1 MKVILASS
9 SPRRQELLQRLDCPF
24 DIILPDVDES
34 ILAPETNPEQYCTS
48 LAEMK
53 TKNISQKHPQA
64 LVIGADTIVVLGD
77 QILNKPDDRV
87 QAENMLSM
95 LSGQTHQVYTGVCLE
110 RMENNIHHTFSEITM
125 VTFRKLDK
133 QDILHYIETC
143 PPYDKAGSYGI
154 QDWSAVYVKNIQGCY
169 DNVVGFPLS
178 RFYHELKKMGINL
191 LDSIS
196 ESS

>member
-1 MKVILASS
+1 MKIILASS
-9 SPRRQELLQRLDCPF
+9 SPRRKELLQRLDYPF

-34 ILAPETNPEQYCTS
+34 ILALGSNPEKYCIT

-53 TKNISQKHPQA
+53 TKNISQKYPQA
-64 LVIGADTIVVLGD
+64 LVIGADTIVVLGG

-95 LSGQTHQVYTGVCLE
+95 LSGQTHQVYTGVCLK
-110 RMENNIHHTFSEITM
+110 RIENNIHHTFSEITM
-125 VTFRKLDK
+125 VTFRTLDK

>member
-1 MKVILASS
+1 MILASS
-9 SPRRQELLQRLDCPF
+9 SPRRKKLLQRLDYPF

-34 ILAPETNPEQYCTS
+34 ILALGSNPEKYCIT

-53 TKNISQKHPQA
+53 TKNISQKYPQA
-64 LVIGADTIVVLGD
+64 LVIGADTIVVLEG
-77 QILNKPDDRV
+77 QILNKPNDRV

-95 LSGQTHQVYTGVCLE
+95 LSGQTHQVYTGVCLKW
-110 RMENNIHHTFSEITM
+110 MGNNIHHTFLEITM
-125 VTFRKLDK
+125 VTFRSLDK
-133 QDILHYIETC
+133 EDILHYIETLL
-143 PPYDKAGSYGI
+143 PYDKAGSYGI

>member
-1 MKVILASS
+1 MILASS
-9 SPRRQELLQRLDCPF
+9 SPRRKELLQRLNYPF

-34 ILAPETNPEQYCTS
+34 ILALGSNPEKYCIT

-53 TKNISQKHPQA
+53 TKNISQKYPHA
-64 LVIGADTIVVLGD
+64 LVIGADTIVVLGG

-95 LSGQTHQVYTGVCLE
+95 LSGQTHQVYTGVCLK

-125 VTFRKLDK
+125 VTFRTLDK
-133 QDILHYIETC
+133 QDILHYIVSC

>member
-1 MKVILASS
+1 MKIILASS
-9 SPRRQELLQRLDCPF
+9 SPRRKELLQRLDYPF

-34 ILAPETNPEQYCTS
+34 ILTLGNNPKKYCIT

-53 TKNISQKHPQA
+53 TKNISQKYPQA
-64 LVIGADTIVVLGD
+64 LVIGADTIVVLGG

-87 QAENMLSM
+87 QAKNMLSM
-95 LSGQTHQVYTGVCLE
+95 LSGQTHQVYTGVCLKW
-110 RMENNIHHTFSEITM
+110 MENNIQHTFAEITL
-125 VTFRKLDK
+125 VTFRKLNK
-133 QDILHYIETC
+133 QEILYYIDTY

>member
-1 MKVILASS
+1 MILASS
-9 SPRRQELLQRLDCPF
+9 SPRRKELLQRLNYPF

-34 ILAPETNPEQYCTS
+34 ILALDSNPEKYCIT

-53 TKNISQKHPQA
+53 TKNISQKYPNA
-64 LVIGADTIVVLGD
+64 LVIGADTIVVLGGK
-77 QILNKPDDRV
+77 ILNKPDDRV

-125 VTFRKLDK
+125 VTFRTLDK
-133 QDILHYIETC
+133 EEILHYIETC

>member
-1 MKVILASS
+1 MKMILASS
-9 SPRRQELLQRLDCPF
+9 SPRRKELLQRLDYPF

-34 ILAPETNPEQYCTS
+34 LLALGSNPEKYCIT

-53 TKNISQKHPQA
+53 TKNISQKYPNA
-64 LVIGADTIVVLGD
+64 LVIGADTIVVLGG
-77 QILNKPDDRV
+77 QILNKPDDYI

-95 LSGQTHQVYTGVCLE
+95 LSGQTHQVYTGVCLK
-110 RMENNIHHTFSEITM
+110 RTENNIHHTFSEITM
-125 VTFRKLDK
+125 VTFRTLDK
-133 QDILHYIETC
+133 EDILHYIETC

>member
-1 MKVILASS
+1 MKMILASS
-9 SPRRQELLQRLDCPF
+9 SPRRKELLQRLDHPF
-24 DIILPDVDES
+24 EIILPDVDES
-34 ILAPETNPEQYCTS
+34 LLELGSNPEKYCIT

-53 TKNISQKHPQA
+53 TKNISQKYPQA
-64 LVIGADTIVVLGD
+64 LVIGADTIVVLGG

-95 LSGQTHQVYTGVCLE
+95 LSGQTHQTYTGVCLKW
-110 RMENNIHHTFSEITM
+110 MKNNIHHTFSEITM
-125 VTFRKLDK
+125 VTFRTLDK
-133 QDILHYIETC
+133 KDILHYIVSC

-169 DNVVGFPLS
+169 DNVVGLPLS

>member
-1 MKVILASS
+1 MILASS
-9 SPRRQELLQRLDCPF
+9 SPRRKELLQRLDYPF

-34 ILAPETNPEQYCTS
+34 ILALADNPKKYCIP

-53 TKNISQKHPQA
+53 TKNISQEYPQA
-64 LVIGADTIVVLGD
+64 LVIGADTIVVLGG

-95 LSGQTHQVYTGVCLE
+95 LSGQTHQVYTGVCLK

-125 VTFRKLDK
+125 VTFRTLDK
-133 QDILHYIETC
+133 EDILHYIASC

>member
-1 MKVILASS
+1 MILASS
-9 SPRRQELLQRLDCPF
+9 SPRRKELLQRLDYPF

-34 ILAPETNPEQYCTS
+34 ILALGSNPEKYCIT

-53 TKNISQKHPQA
+53 TKNISQKYPQA
-64 LVIGADTIVVLGD
+64 LVIGADTIVVLGG

-95 LSGQTHQVYTGVCLE
+95 LSGQTHQVYTGVCLK

-125 VTFRKLDK
+125 VTFRTLDK

>member
-1 MKVILASS
+1 MILASR
-9 SPRRQELLQRLDCPF
+9 SPRRNKLLQRLDYPF
-24 DIILPDVDES
+24 DIIPSEVDES
-34 ILAPETNPEQYCTS
+34 KLAPDSNPEQYCIA

-53 TKNISQKHPQA
+53 ANDISQENPDA
-64 LVIGADTIVVLGD
+64 LIIGADTIVVLEG
-77 QILNKPDDRV
+77 QILNKPLDYA

-95 LSGQTHQVYTGVCLE
+95 LSGQTHQVYTGVCLKK
-110 RMENNIHHTFSEITM
+110 MENNIHHTFSEITM
-125 VTFRKLDK
+125 VTFRTLDQ
-133 QDILHYIETC
+133 QDILHYIETFS
-143 PPYDKAGSYGI
+143 PYDKAGSYGI

>member
-1 MKVILASS
+1 MILASS
-9 SPRRQELLQRLDCPF
+9 SPRRKKLLQRLGYPF

-34 ILAPETNPEQYCTS
+34 ILALGSNPEKYCIT

-53 TKNISQKHPQA
+53 TKNISQKYPQA
-64 LVIGADTIVVLGD
+64 LVIGADTIVVLGG

-95 LSGQTHQVYTGVCLE
+95 LSGQTHQVYTGVCLKK
-110 RMENNIHHTFSEITM
+110 MENNIHHTFSEITM
-125 VTFRKLDK
+125 VTFRTLDK

-143 PPYDKAGSYGI
+143 PPYDKSGSYGI

-178 RFYHELKKMGINL
+178 RFYQELKKLGINL

-196 ESS
+196 ELP

>member
-1 MKVILASS
+1 MILASS
-9 SPRRQELLQRLDCPF
+9 SPRRKKLLQRLDYPF

-34 ILAPETNPEQYCTS
+34 ILALGSNPEKYCIT

-53 TKNISQKHPQA
+53 TKNISQKYPQA
-64 LVIGADTIVVLGD
+64 LVIGADTIVVLEG
-77 QILNKPDDRV
+77 QILNKPNDRV

-95 LSGQTHQVYTGVCLE
+95 LSGQTHQVYTGVCLKW
-110 RMENNIHHTFSEITM
+110 MGNNIHHTFLEITM
-125 VTFRKLDK
+125 VTFRSLDK
-133 QDILHYIETC
+133 EDILHYIETLL
-143 PPYDKAGSYGI
+143 PYDKAGSYGI

-178 RFYHELKKMGINL
+178 RFYHELKQMGINL

>member
-1 MKVILASS
+1 MILASS
-9 SPRRQELLQRLDCPF
+9 SPRRKELLQRLDYPF

-34 ILAPETNPEQYCTS
+34 ILALDSNPEKYCTT

-53 TKNISQKHPQA
+53 AINISQKYPHK
-64 LVIGADTIVVLGD
+64 LVIGADTIVVLGG

-95 LSGQTHQVYTGVCLE
+95 LSGQTHQVYTGVCLK
-110 RMENNIHHTFSEITM
+110 RMENNLYHTFSEITM
-125 VTFRKLDK
+125 VTFRTLEEE
-133 QDILHYIETC
+133 DILHYIKTC

-154 QDWSAVYVKNIQGCY
+154 QDWSAVYVKNILGCY

-178 RFYHELKKMGINL
+178 RFYNELKKIGINL

>member
-1 MKVILASS
+1 MILASS
-9 SPRRQELLQRLDCPF
+9 SPRRKELLQRLDYPF

-34 ILAPETNPEQYCTS
+34 ILALGSNPEKYCIT

-53 TKNISQKHPQA
+53 TKNISQKYPQA
-64 LVIGADTIVVLGD
+64 LVIGADTIVVLGG

-95 LSGQTHQVYTGVCLE
+95 LSGQTHQVYTGVCLK
-110 RMENNIHHTFSEITM
+110 RMENNLYHTFSEITM
-125 VTFRKLDK
+125 VTFRALDK

-143 PPYDKAGSYGI
+143 PPYDKSGSYGI

-178 RFYHELKKMGINL
+178 RFYYELKKIGINL
-191 LDSIS
+191 LEPIS
-196 ESS
+196 KLS

>member
-1 MKVILASS
+1 MILASS
-9 SPRRQELLQRLDCPF
+9 SPRRKELLQRLDYPF

-34 ILAPETNPEQYCTS
+34 ILALGNNPEKYCIT

-53 TKNISQKHPQA
+53 TKNISQKYPQA
-64 LVIGADTIVVLGD
+64 LVIGADTIVVLGG
-77 QILNKPDDRV
+77 QILNKPDDRI

-110 RMENNIHHTFSEITM
+110 RMESNIHHTFSEITM
-125 VTFRKLDK
+125 VTFRTLDQ

-143 PPYDKAGSYGI
+143 SPYDKAGSYGI

-178 RFYHELKKMGINL
+178 RFYHELIKMGINL

>member
-1 MKVILASS
+1 MILASS
-9 SPRRQELLQRLDCPF
+9 SPRRKELLQRLDYPF

-34 ILAPETNPEQYCTS
+34 ILALDINPGKYCIT

-53 TKNISQKHPQA
+53 TKKISQKYPQA
-64 LVIGADTIVVLGD
+64 LVIGADTIVVLEG
-77 QILNKPDDRV
+77 QILNKPYDRV
-87 QAENMLSM
+87 QAEKMLSM
-95 LSGQTHQVYTGVCLE
+95 LSGQTHQVYTGVCLKW
-110 RMENNIHHTFSEITM
+110 MGNNIHHTFLEITM
-125 VTFRKLDK
+125 VTFRTLDQ

-191 LDSIS
+191 LDTIS